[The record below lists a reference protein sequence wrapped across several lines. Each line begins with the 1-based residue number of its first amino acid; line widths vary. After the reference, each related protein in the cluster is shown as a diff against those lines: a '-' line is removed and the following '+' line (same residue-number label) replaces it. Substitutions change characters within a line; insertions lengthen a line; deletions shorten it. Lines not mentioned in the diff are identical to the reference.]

1 MNRKTKTKRDILS
14 IIDYALKETSIEKA
28 IRSSVKLNGNILK
41 IKKKKYDLKNFD
53 NIYVMGSGKASYR
66 MAKSLNR
73 ILGKK
78 ISEGLVIYTK
88 KEKKLGKIKVL
99 RGTHPF
105 PSESS
110 IKATKKLI
118 SLAEKTNKNDLT
130 IYLLSGGTSSLLC
143 HPTICLKKLIKLNE
157 ELLKSK
163 RNIKQVNRIRR
174 KYSSV
179 KGGKLLEHFHGKI
192 INLVIS
198 DVVGDSLEFIGSGSL
213 HKKSRGVDNF
223 ILANN
228 RMLLEKAAE
237 KARKLGYGTKIVY
250 PNYEGNPESLVTKL
264 KGLSKNLKSRSCI
277 ISGGEFAFKVRGKGD
292 GGPNQDFVLRCRKIK
307 GVTVASID
315 SDGIDGNSKAAG
327 AIADEKD
334 FQKHDEEEI
343 QGYLKNSDS
352 YTFFRK
358 RNCSIITGPTG
369 TNLNDLRIMI
379 KL

>member
-1 MNRKTKTKRDILS
+1 MNRKTKAKRDILS

-41 IKKKKYDLKNFD
+41 IKKGKYDLKNYD

-73 ILGKK
+73 ILGKR

-99 RGTHPF
+99 KGTHPF

-110 IKATKKLI
+110 INATKKLI

-143 HPTICLKKLIKLNE
+143 HPTIGLKKLIKLNE

-174 KYSSV
+174 KYSSI
-179 KGGKLLEHFHGKI
+179 KGGKLLERFHGKI

-198 DVVGDSLEFIGSGSL
+198 DVVGDSLEFIGSGPL
-213 HKKSRGVDNF
+213 HKKSRKVDNF

-228 RMLLEKAAE
+228 RMLLEKAAK
-237 KARKLGYGTKIVY
+237 KARKLGYETKIVY

-264 KGLSKNLKSRSCI
+264 KGLSKSLKSRSCI
-277 ISGGEFAFKVRGKGD
+277 ISGGEFAFEVKGKGD
-292 GGPNQDFVLRCRKIK
+292 GGPNQDFVLRCHKIK

-334 FQKHDEEEI
+334 FQKHDENEI

-358 RNCSIITGPTG
+358 RNCSIITGPTE
-369 TNLNDLRIMI
+369 TNLNDLRVMI